1 MTILDRYLLKLFV
14 RIFAVC
20 FFSFS
25 GLFIVIHLFSNLDE
39 LAGLA
44 SREGGWPKLFL
55 NFYVPRLADIFDKT
69 AAMMALFAAIFAVTL
84 MQRRREVTA
93 IQAAG
98 LPLRR
103 VLRPVLLFSLIIIA
117 VAAVNREWL
126 LPEYRDRL
134 VRTPQDWAGESEMA
148 LSVQDDW
155 RTGVRL
161 RGNFVVVSERRIDM
175 PDVQLPIE
183 LPNETTRLRAQI
195 AIVEP
200 ATSIRPAGLL
210 LDGVTSPENIDSMR
224 SFTDGKALGVWTSA
238 DQDWLHPGQCF
249 VACNFDAEKLA
260 YGSKLD
266 DFRTIPELMSDV
278 RAPQSSFGRSD
289 RLALHARLIKPFLD
303 LTLVLLGLPIVLSQT
318 DRNVFVSA
326 GLCMLIVGVF
336 HMSVAASHS
345 FGSYRLLQPAA
356 LAAWLPM
363 LIFAPLAV
371 LSMRKLNR

>member
-1 MTILDRYLLKLFV
+1 MTILDRYLLKLFI

-20 FFSFS
+20 FLSFS

-44 SREGGWPKLFL
+44 SRDGGWPKLIQ
-55 NFYVPRLADIFDKT
+55 NFYVPRVADIFDKT

-103 VLRPVLLFSLIIIA
+103 VLRPVLVFSLIIVA

-126 LPEYRDRL
+126 LPQFRDRL
-134 VRTPQDWAGESEMA
+134 VRTPQDWSGETEMPIT
-148 LSVQDDW
+148 VQDDW
-155 RTGVRL
+155 RSGVRL
-161 RGNFVVVSERRIDM
+161 RGSHVVISERRIDQ

-183 LPNETTRLRAQI
+183 LSNSATRLRARSATI
-195 AIVEP
+195 EP
-200 ATSIRPAGLL
+200 ATSIRPSGLL
-210 LDGVTSPENIDSMR
+210 LDGVVFPEDIDSIASVTDSK
-224 SFTDGKALGVWTSA
+224 SFGVWTSA
-238 DQDWLHPGQCF
+238 DQGWLQRGQCF
-249 VACNFDAEKLA
+249 VACNFDAEKIA

-266 DFRTIPELMSDV
+266 EFRTIPELMSDV

-289 RLALHARLIKPFLD
+289 RLALHARLIKPLLD
-303 LTLVLLGLPIVLSQT
+303 LTLVLLGLPIILSQT

-336 HMSVAASHS
+336 HVAVSVSHS

-356 LAAWLPM
+356 LAAWLPV

-371 LSMRKLNR
+371 LSMRKLNN

>member
-20 FFSFS
+20 FLSFS

-44 SREGGWPKLFL
+44 PGEGGWPNLVR

-103 VLRPVLLFSLIIIA
+103 VLRPVIVFSLIIIA
-117 VAAVNREWL
+117 IAAVNREWL
-126 LPEYRDRL
+126 LPQYRDRL
-134 VRTPQDWAGESEMA
+134 VRTPQNWSGETEMPIA
-148 LSVQDDW
+148 VQDDW
-155 RTGVRL
+155 RSGVRL
-161 RGNFVVVSERRIDM
+161 RGNHIVVSERRIDQ

-183 LPNETTRLRAQI
+183 LSNSGTRLRAMN
-195 AIVEP
+195 AIVESASP
-200 ATSIRPAGLL
+200 ERPSGLL
-210 LDGVTSPENIDSMR
+210 LDKVVFPVGIDSL
-224 SFTDGKALGVWTSA
+224 SSVSDGKSFAVWTSR
-238 DQDWLHPGQCF
+238 DQDWLQPGQCF
-249 VACNFDAEKLA
+249 VACEFDAEKLA
-260 YGSKLD
+260 FGSKLD
-266 DFRTIPELMSDV
+266 EFRTIPELMTDV

-289 RLALHARLIKPFLD
+289 RLALHARLMKPLLD
-303 LTLVLLGLPIVLSQT
+303 MTLVLLGLPIVLSQS

-336 HMSVAASHS
+336 HVAVSVSHS

-356 LAAWLPM
+356 LAAWLPV

-371 LSMRKLNR
+371 LSMRKLGK